1 MIWLLM
7 MFKPLSFFY
16 IYAIIKTHILG
27 VPPVLLGALLG
38 LVSAL
43 YRDTAQVVF
52 LLINFALLCCR

>member
-1 MIWLLM
+1 

-16 IYAIIKTHILG
+16 IYAIIKTDILG